1 MKKLIGLA
9 FILLTSTA
17 FGQKDKALRDTLLKL
32 KVWDQKA
39 AGLPPKGIEFTSS
52 YWQNFKDS
60 VFVANY
66 HFLQKTFKKNGFP
79 GNDLVGEDGANSFW
93 VMTQHCDKWPD
104 FQQKVLIS
112 MKKQVD
118 KKKASAIDYAY
129 LTDRVALNTG
139 GQQLYGTQLT
149 YDQDSCMAK
158 PKALKDPA
166 NVNARRK
173 SIGMGAIEKYLNS
186 MSESHFA
193 MNQAYYES
201 KGIKG
206 PKLYVILE

>member
-1 MKKLIGLA
+1 MKKLLGIALV
-9 FILLTSTA
+9 LLTSMA
-17 FGQKDKALRDTLLKL
+17 FGQKDKALRDTLLKRRI
-32 KVWDQKA
+32 WDQKA
-39 AGLPPKGIEFTSS
+39 AGLPPTGIEFTSS
-52 YWQNFKDS
+52 YWKNFKDS
-60 VFVANY
+60 VFLSHY
-66 HFLQKTFKKNGFP
+66 HFLQKTFKKTGFP

-93 VMTQHCDKWPD
+93 LMTQHCDKWPD
-104 FQQKVLIS
+104 FQKKVLVS

-118 KKKASAIDYAY
+118 KKNASAVDYAY

-139 GQQLYGTQLT
+139 GQQLYGTQVT

-173 SIGMGAIEKYLNS
+173 RIGMDVIEKYLNS
-186 MSESHFA
+186 MSEMHFL
-193 MNQAYYES
+193 MNQAIYEK

-206 PKLYVILE
+206 PKLYVIPE